1 MKLVSIQQH
10 QNSCQPQKKLHKF
23 NIQQNLRALKSD
35 ENEHQ
40 IEYINESQS
49 KERVMDKWW

>member
-1 MKLVSIQQH
+1 MSTTKE
-10 QNSCQPQKKLHKF
+10 LHKF
-23 NIQQNLRALKSD
+23 NIHQKLRTLKSE

-49 KERVMDKWW
+49 KERVMDK

>member
-1 MKLVSIQQH
+1 MKLVGIQQH
-10 QNSCQPQKKLHKF
+10 QNSCQPQKKYTKF
-23 NIQQNLRALKSD
+23 NIQQNLRTLKSD

-49 KERVMDKWW
+49 KERVMDK